1 MDLSS
6 FTTKNFSNFLI
17 ESVSYLD
24 ETRRV
29 FQLQIIF
36 NTHVGK
42 IFSFYLPNGK
52 RFLSSNEKYP
62 FQSFPFD
69 FFGSFGFIT
78 REKSKRGKNSFSSP
92 LHPLWT
98 IANEPIPKNC
108 QGSHERTDILH
119 SIAFNFPGLNRS
131 SSTSVAFISIPP
143 LSLLSSPRPR
153 RRSSFNTES
162 SNREIIPSSHRRGGV
177 GSRTI
182 SRKFRAK
189 HFGDT

>member
-36 NTHVGK
+36 NTYVGK

-52 RFLSSNEKYP
+52 RFLSSNEKYR
-62 FQSFPFD
+62 FQSFPFN

-92 LHPLWT
+92 LYPLWT

-119 SIAFNFPGLNRS
+119 SIAFNFPGLNCS
-131 SSTSVAFISIPP
+131 SSTSFHFDS
-143 LSLLSSPRPR
+143 LSLSPILPSSPPPIV
-153 RRSSFNTES
+153 F
-162 SNREIIPSSHRRGGV
+162 
-177 GSRTI
+177 
-182 SRKFRAK
+182 
-189 HFGDT
+189 

>member
-78 REKSKRGKNSFSSP
+78 REKSKRGKNSF
-92 LHPLWT
+92 
-98 IANEPIPKNC
+98 
-108 QGSHERTDILH
+108 
-119 SIAFNFPGLNRS
+119 
-131 SSTSVAFISIPP
+131 PP
-143 LSLLSSPRPR
+143 LSILFGRTNRFPKTAKDPMNVQTFCI
-153 RRSSFNTES
+153 RSHS
-162 SNREIIPSSHRRGGV
+162 
-177 GSRTI
+177 I
-182 SRKFRAK
+182 SR
-189 HFGDT
+189 G